1 MRGKLAGPRNNF
13 QGLLDEVFDTARP
26 LRAAALSGLSDL
38 GRSEIETLR
47 GKWRDVAVGR
57 RRKIVS
63 MLSDMAE
70 DNFELYFERVFI
82 VATEDPDDE
91 VRISSAGGLVLSD
104 EGTVVAPLVKL
115 LTHDESEAVRITA
128 AKSLGKFVLSGELG
142 KIPDSQAEMAREALL
157 EVLES
162 RKHGPE
168 LRRRA
173 LEAISPWSSPR
184 VTQFI
189 ANAYRSEEPGLKVS
203 AVYAMGMNCDA
214 RWLPALFAE
223 MASEDPGLR
232 YEAAHAAG
240 ETGEQSAL
248 SHLLPLLRDTDI
260 EVRIASVWA
269 LGQIGGKAA
278 KEALRATSADAND
291 KVREAVEKALAETDV
306 ADDEFSL

>member
-1 MRGKLAGPRNNF
+1 MAGSHNNF
-13 QGLLDEVFDTARP
+13 QGLLDEVFDAARP
-26 LRAAALSGLSDL
+26 FRAAALSGLSDL

-47 GKWRDVAVGR
+47 GKWRDVPVGR
-57 RRKIVS
+57 RRKLVS

-70 DNFELYFERVFI
+70 DNFELFFERVFI
-82 VATEDPDDE
+82 VAAEDPDAE
-91 VRISSAGGLVLSD
+91 VRISSAEGLVLSD
-104 EGTVVAPLVKL
+104 EGAVVAPLVKL
-115 LTHDESEAVRITA
+115 LTQDESEAVRTAA

-142 KIPDSQAEMAREALL
+142 SIPESQAERAREALL
-157 EVLES
+157 GVIDN

-189 ANAYRSEEPGLKVS
+189 ANAYRSEEPGFKVS

-223 MASEDPGLR
+223 MANEDPGLR

-240 ETGEQSAL
+240 ETGEQSAV
-248 SHLLPLLRDTDI
+248 SHLLPLLRDADI

-278 KEALRATSADAND
+278 KEALRAMSGDTND
-291 KVREAVEKALAETDV
+291 KVRDAVRTALAEVDV